1 MNRPLPDG
9 VTPAGRSRAAT
20 WVVRVVVGLV
30 ALVTVALVSAF
41 VGFVVLI
48 GRWPDAFDTSGGP
61 DAPQDVSSS
70 VTGSTGQTPEPEN
83 QGLDSSNEAYR
94 ERRGTP
100 ASDAEAALSVPAVEA
115 ALTPLVTGETLRRD
129 EVVAALTGAGFETFG
144 VTPETTV
151 SGDPATTFGV
161 GVSVPGGCV
170 YGGIAPEGVTLEAG
184 GPIADG
190 GCLEMPT
197 H

>member
-1 MNRPLPDG
+1 MSRPLPDD

-20 WVVRVVVGLV
+20 WVVRVVVGLA
-30 ALVTVALVSAF
+30 ALVTVALVVAV
-41 VGFVVLI
+41 VGYVVLVN
-48 GRWPDAFDTSGGP
+48 RWADAY
-61 DAPQDVSSS
+61 DVSPEVPPA
-70 VTGSTGQTPEPEN
+70 VTGPTDPTPEPEN

-115 ALTPLVTGETLRRD
+115 ALTPLVTGDPLRHD
-129 EVVAALTGAGFETFG
+129 DVVAALTGAGFETFG
-144 VTPETTV
+144 VTPGTTP
-151 SGDPATTFGV
+151 SGDPATSFGV

-170 YGGIAPEGVTLEAG
+170 YGGVTPEGVILEAG

>member
-30 ALVTVALVSAF
+30 ALVTVALVVAL
-41 VGFVVLI
+41 VGYVVLVD
-48 GRWPDAFDTSGGP
+48 RWADAYDTSAGP

-70 VTGSTGQTPEPEN
+70 LTGSTGPTPEPEN

-100 ASDAEAALSVPAVEA
+100 ESDAQAALSVPAVEA

-151 SGDPATTFGV
+151 SGDPATSFGV

-170 YGGIAPEGVTLEAG
+170 YGGIAPEGVALEAG

>member
-20 WVVRVVVGLV
+20 WVVRVLVGLA
-30 ALVTVALVSAF
+30 ALVTVALVVAV
-41 VGFVVLI
+41 VGYVVLVN
-48 GRWPDAFDTSGGP
+48 RWADAY
-61 DAPQDVSSS
+61 DVSPEAPPA
-70 VTGSTGQTPEPEN
+70 VTGSTDPTPEPEN

-151 SGDPATTFGV
+151 SGDPATSFGV

>member
-1 MNRPLPDG
+1 MNRPVPDD
-9 VTPAGRSRAAT
+9 VTPVGRSRAAT
-20 WVVRVVVGLV
+20 WVGRVVVGLA
-30 ALVTVALVSAF
+30 ALVTVTLVVAV
-41 VGFVVLI
+41 VGYVVLVD
-48 GRWPDAFDTSGGP
+48 RWADAYDTSGGP
-61 DAPQDVSSS
+61 DARPTSSS
-70 VTGSTGQTPEPEN
+70 VTGSTGTSAEQEN

-100 ASDAEAALSVPAVEA
+100 ESDAEAALSVPVVEA
-115 ALTPLVTGETLRRD
+115 ALTPLLTGEALQRD

-151 SGDPATTFGV
+151 HGDPATSFGV

-170 YGGIAPEGVTLEAG
+170 YGGVTPQGVTLDAG